1 MASLIIGYGV
11 QGKKRIK
18 YLKDKSIILDNKN
31 KLSDFNSISQIN
43 LKKITHAYVC
53 TPDLINFFI

>member
-11 QGKKRIK
+11 QGKRIK

-53 TPDLINFFI
+53 TLNLINFFI